1 MNITVQWARFDALG
15 ERHVRGIA
23 LPLHLRTLY
32 FARATHHARPRV
44 VVAVAAVVGILQ
56 GRVVENPT
64 DQSDEWNRSASDPW
78 IPV

>member
-1 MNITVQWARFDALG
+1 MPLVNAMFEAL
-15 ERHVRGIA
+15 
-23 LPLHLRTLY
+23 LFLY
-32 FARATHHARPRV
+32 TFGPSTSRRATHHARPRV

>member
-32 FARATHHARPRV
+32 FAPRATHHARPRV
-44 VVAVAAVVGILQ
+44 VVEAVAAVVGILQ
-56 GRVVENPT
+56 GRVVKNPT
-64 DQSDEWNRSASDPW
+64 DQSDEWNRSASDP
-78 IPV
+78 